1 MANRRRAAPSEV
13 HAIVVIPVCDE
24 ERIVPLECLDP
35 EANNHSFEILLV
47 VNHAVG
53 AARSVV
59 ESNARWFDSNHFIRQ
74 PYLYLLDARNLP
86 PKQAGVGTA
95 RKIGMDEACRR
106 FRSAGRTDGIIL
118 SMDADT
124 ACPPNTI
131 DRVVDFYARHPKCE
145 AAISYFEHPLHPQ
158 EWPWEHL
165 PPDVFRGIYAYE
177 LYLRYHIRGMRWAG
191 HVQGY
196 QTIGSCMSVR
206 YPAYLKRGGMNRRQA
221 GEDFY
226 FLHKYSLVGTLGEI
240 QTLTLHPS
248 PRISHRV
255 PFGTGKAIADFIQRG
270 YLYAVVPE
278 AYAIVRHWLAL
289 VPRYFEGRPTLEVD
303 ARLEAFLHQQHF
315 NSALE
320 KMRAHSATPLN
331 FMKRFFQ
338 WFDAL
343 KFLQWLHYYRDHN
356 GQELPVE
363 TTAAQLLKQM
373 HIHPSS
379 DLLQQYRT
387 LDRMEVYR
395 PWDRWKRALDS

>member
-24 ERIVPLECLDP
+24 ERIVPLECVDP
-35 EANNHSFEILLV
+35 EANNHSFEILIV

-53 AARSVV
+53 AAPSVV

-74 PYLYLLDARNLP
+74 PYIHLLDARNLP

-124 ACPPNTI
+124 ACPPDAI
-131 DRVVDFYARHPKCE
+131 DRVVDFYTRHPKCE
-145 AAISYFEHPLHPQ
+145 ATISYFEHPLHPQ

-240 QTLTLHPS
+240 QTLTLRPS

-278 AYAIVRHWLAL
+278 AYAIVRHWLAQ
-289 VPRYFEGRPTLEVD
+289 VPRYFEGRPALEVD
-303 ARLEAFLHQQHF
+303 ARLEAFLHHQHF

-356 GQELPVE
+356 GEVLPVE
-363 TTAAQLLKQM
+363 TAAAQLLKQM
-373 HIHPSS
+373 HIQPSS

-387 LDRMEVYR
+387 LDRKDVYR
-395 PWDRWKRALDS
+395 PWNRWKRALGS